1 MHKDKLGFVF
11 AREGDIVHCK
21 GDNFEYYKLGAISK
35 FTQTGKIPSLRV
47 IKVTIKKLQEV

>member
-21 GDNFEYYKLGAISK
+21 GDNFEYYKLGTISK
-35 FTQTGKIPSLRV
+35 FTQTGRVPSLRV
-47 IKVTIKKLQEV
+47 IKVIIKKLQEV